1 MIAMPNN
8 EPEVL
13 TGENT
18 TFCIR
23 GGRIVDPSS
32 GRDEIG
38 DIWVVQG
45 KIADGSDDAN
55 GTSAIIEA
63 EGLVVTP
70 GLIDTRVHLR
80 EPGFEYQETI
90 VSGARSAAAG
100 GFTGVVCMPNTNPTA
115 DSAEVVRFI
124 HEQARSADTRV
135 HPVGAATKGTQGE
148 RLSEV
153 GDMVAAGIVAISD
166 GTHTIR
172 DAGIM
177 RRVLEYASM
186 FSIPVISHCV
196 DETLALNG
204 LMNEG
209 YISTLMGLK
218 GIPNAAEE
226 MAIARDIIL
235 AELTGCRLHI
245 AHVSTA
251 GGVALIREAKKR
263 GLPVTTEV
271 MPYHCFLTDEA
282 VRSYNPNMKLR
293 PPLRTAADVAAIR
306 EGLADGTIDT
316 IVSNH
321 MPNSIDE
328 KTVEFDAAPFGTIG
342 LETTLGLVMT
352 ELVHTNMLNL
362 NDAVRLMSVN
372 PACIFGLDG
381 GTLQVGARADITVF
395 DPDREWTVAAKEF
408 YSKSRNSAVDGMDL
422 RGRAVLT
429 IVGGRT
435 MQWQTA

>member
-1 MIAMPNN
+1 MPNK

-13 TGENT
+13 TGADT
-18 TFCIR
+18 TFCIS

-38 DIWVVQG
+38 DLWVAQG
-45 KIADGSDDAN
+45 KIVDGPDDAN
-55 GTSAIIEA
+55 GASAIIEA

-70 GLIDTRVHLR
+70 GLIDARVHLR

-90 VSGARSAAAG
+90 VSGARAAAAG
-100 GFTGVVCMPNTNPTA
+100 GFTGVVCMPNTNPVA
-115 DSAEVVRFI
+115 DNAEVVRYI
-124 HEQARSADTRV
+124 LEQARPADARV

-148 RLSEV
+148 QLSEV

-166 GTHTIR
+166 GTHTIT

-177 RRVLEYASM
+177 RRSLEYASM

-196 DETLALNG
+196 DEALALNG

-226 MAIARDIIL
+226 IVIARDIML
-235 AELTGCRLHI
+235 AELSGCRLHI
-245 AHVSTA
+245 AHISTA
-251 GGVALIREAKKR
+251 GGVALVREAKRR
-263 GLPVTTEV
+263 GIPVTTEV
-271 MPYHCFLTDEA
+271 TPYHCFLTDEA

-293 PPLRTAADVAAIR
+293 PPLRSTDDVAAIR

-321 MPNSIDE
+321 TPYSIDE

-352 ELVHTNMLNL
+352 ELVHTDMLNL
-362 NDAVRLMSVN
+362 NDAIRLMSVN
-372 PACIFGLDG
+372 PAGIFGLNA
-381 GTLQVGARADITVF
+381 GTLQVGAPADITVF

-408 YSKSRNSAVDGMDL
+408 YSISRNSAVDGRVL

-429 IVGGRT
+429 IVDGRT
-435 MQWQTA
+435 MQWQAA